1 MRVAKDQDLAMLI
14 NDRFEIL
21 EIHLVNVVYCFKR
34 VVDNLTVH
42 VFRNDAEGMVDR
54 WLDNYFVTRFG
65 EALQT
70 KPIPFTMPGI

>member
-42 VFRNDAEGMVDR
+42 VSG
-54 WLDNYFVTRFG
+54 
-65 EALQT
+65 
-70 KPIPFTMPGI
+70 TMRKGW